1 MYSPGAITDGKFS
14 TLVVVSELGQF
25 VQFYFFCISPPF
37 GVYLSAVMVELPHS
51 VCKYLYFSL
60 AANCIHLPMEC

>member
-25 VQFYFFCISPPF
+25 VQFYFFCISLPF

-51 VCKYLYFSL
+51 VCKYLRF
-60 AANCIHLPMEC
+60 